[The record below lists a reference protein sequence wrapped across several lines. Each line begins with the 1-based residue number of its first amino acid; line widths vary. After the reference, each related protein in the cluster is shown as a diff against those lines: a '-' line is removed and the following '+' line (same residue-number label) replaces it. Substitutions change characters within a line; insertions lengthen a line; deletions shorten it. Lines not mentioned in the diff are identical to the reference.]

1 LSTPASFGPSPRRQ
15 LAALAGAWLAALAS
29 ARSSRPWGRSP
40 GARCARQTGSL
51 RSLHTH
57 GWVSSPASFAGRA
70 LRRDVGA
77 KRIWPTVIM

>member
-1 LSTPASFGPSPRRQ
+1 MLANFMESTRGVVYPGELRPQSATT

-51 RSLHTH
+51 RSHPLTH
-57 GWVSSPASFAGRA
+57 
-70 LRRDVGA
+70 D
-77 KRIWPTVIM
+77 